1 MNFEEVIP
9 LLRALK
15 WVRCKEWTNYM
26 YYIKLNPDN
35 KLVDMDNCYYH
46 DYHDDDIFA
55 RSDWEEFKEEPK
67 PISTETI
74 EWFRIED
81 KQPENGR
88 CCLCYYET
96 IEGSGNYGTKHGF
109 FISTDK
115 YKSRDDSSLTASF
128 YIIKL
133 KYWAYTD
140 IAFPSKFD
148 NTTKGK

>member
-1 MNFEEVIP
+1 MKFEEVIP
-9 LLRALK
+9 LLRAGK
-15 WVRCKEWTNYM
+15 KVRRKCWMDKDYSVYLDKDGKFIDSLMRSYKTALLDFYSKE
-26 YYIKLNPDN
+26 D
-35 KLVDMDNCYYH
+35 
-46 DYHDDDIFA
+46 
-55 RSDWEEFKEEPK
+55 DWEEFKEEPK